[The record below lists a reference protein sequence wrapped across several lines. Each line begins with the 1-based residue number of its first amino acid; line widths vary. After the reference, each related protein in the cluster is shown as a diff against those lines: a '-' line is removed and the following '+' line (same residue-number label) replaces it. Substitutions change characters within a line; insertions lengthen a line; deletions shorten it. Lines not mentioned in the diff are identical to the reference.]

1 MSAYQTLAPYGREG
15 DVRTD
20 KMSRTALATQIASI
34 VLGDSMHIEVAATQ
48 PHHIYNLLIGLVAP
62 RPIALVTSMNEDGRI
77 NAAPFSA
84 YNYLCTD
91 PPVLALGVTNR
102 PGGKY
107 VPKDTARNIRRTR
120 EFVVNVVTEDI
131 APQMNIC
138 ATDFPADVDELEMA
152 GLETEP
158 SKIVKVP
165 RIKQAHAALEC
176 EEFTSMEIGN
186 SRIILGKVLAMYVE
200 DRFVDPAGPYI
211 LSEELHAVGRMNGLG
226 GYVKTQGAAFK
237 MPRIP
242 YDEWQKGRR
251 E

>member
-1 MSAYQTLAPYGREG
+1 
-15 DVRTD
+15 
-20 KMSRTALATQIASI
+20 
-34 VLGDSMHIEVAATQ
+34 MHLEVAAMKPNQ
-48 PHHIYNLLIGLVAP
+48 IYNLLIGLVAP
-62 RPIALVTSMNEDGRI
+62 RPIALVTSMDESGMV

-91 PPVLALGVTNR
+91 PPVVGLGVMNR
-102 PGGKY
+102 PGGGF

-120 EFVVNVVTEDI
+120 QFVVNVVTEDL
-131 APQMNIC
+131 AAAMNIC
-138 ATDFPADVDELEMA
+138 ATDFPAEVSEIEMA
-152 GLETEP
+152 GLETE
-158 SKIVKVP
+158 SSRVVKVP

-211 LSEELHAVGRMNGLG
+211 LSEDLHAVGRMNGLG
-226 GYVKTQGAAFK
+226 SYVRTRNAFFT

-242 YDEWQKGRR
+242 YSEWLKGRR